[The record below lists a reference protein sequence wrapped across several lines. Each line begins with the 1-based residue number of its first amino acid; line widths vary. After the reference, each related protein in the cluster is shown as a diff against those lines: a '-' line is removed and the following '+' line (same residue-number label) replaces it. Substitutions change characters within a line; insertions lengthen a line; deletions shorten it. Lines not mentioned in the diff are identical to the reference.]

1 MKIID
6 LSKILMQREDDKNIS
21 WFKQGLTELSLLE
34 PETADKIVTFIINYL
49 LLEIKVNLKLVEVD
63 DEVFNDKTLFEFS
76 DKVKELFIQADWI
89 ERDN

>member
-6 LSKILMQREDDKNIS
+6 LSKILMQRENDKNIA

-49 LLEIKVNLKLVEVD
+49 LLEIKVNLKLIEVD

-76 DKVKELFIQADWI
+76 DKVKELFIQADWL
-89 ERDN
+89 ERND